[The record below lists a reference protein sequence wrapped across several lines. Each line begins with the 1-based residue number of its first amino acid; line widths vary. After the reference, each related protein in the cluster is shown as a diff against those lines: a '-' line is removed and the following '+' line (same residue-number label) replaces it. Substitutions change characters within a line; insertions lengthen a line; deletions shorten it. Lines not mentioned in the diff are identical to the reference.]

1 MGTLRQT
8 IRRVMSVVTATTL
21 LPAIMPLT
29 AQAQAQTAAAPIT
42 WENCPAEKLD
52 RPGARCG
59 HIEVPENYANPGGK
73 KITVG
78 FIQFPNANAEVVF
91 TNPGGPGGGVYE
103 WLGKKNG
110 TRLPQELFSQFEV
123 VGVQPRGLVGSTPMD
138 CPSSPGS
145 NPVDEFTNPGGALRS
160 RCESKQPGYADQITT
175 ENTARDWEEV
185 RKSLKRETIN
195 IYGLSYGTILGSS
208 YASLFPNRV
217 KHTVLDSG
225 IDPTLQ
231 WSEIMA
237 RQEPAYRDVLHQFFG
252 YVAQND
258 AKYHLG
264 TTPYA
269 VYRKWAD
276 AVKAQS
282 GVTPSVEPPK
292 ATAAD
297 LPAGTQGAGQ
307 AGVDAM
313 NSVEPG
319 RAQAENVGTQL
330 TAGGKSQQ
338 SSFLM
343 LYTHAFLPMAYK
355 WDTIAR
361 AITNPKLAE
370 DDLKSLGEL
379 DVNDAKIK
387 AATASLQM
395 QQTMM
400 CNESVTAP
408 RANEIPR
415 AYWTMFVSKD
425 PFATG
430 QLLHGSGLACQGA
443 KRVTPGVKLDGSAL
457 KVKPLEIQGRQDP
470 QTPYGNFS
478 HMQAAMQSTLVTVNG
493 PGHGHF
499 GYDNKAVDKLV
510 LNYLRT
516 GKATAGEVPGYFG

>member
-138 CPSSPGS
+138 CPSNPGS

-217 KHTVLDSG
+217 
-225 IDPTLQ
+225 
-231 WSEIMA
+231 
-237 RQEPAYRDVLHQFFG
+237 
-252 YVAQND
+252 
-258 AKYHLG
+258 
-264 TTPYA
+264 
-269 VYRKWAD
+269 
-276 AVKAQS
+276 
-282 GVTPSVEPPK
+282 
-292 ATAAD
+292 
-297 LPAGTQGAGQ
+297 
-307 AGVDAM
+307 
-313 NSVEPG
+313 
-319 RAQAENVGTQL
+319 
-330 TAGGKSQQ
+330 
-338 SSFLM
+338 
-343 LYTHAFLPMAYK
+343 
-355 WDTIAR
+355 
-361 AITNPKLAE
+361 
-370 DDLKSLGEL
+370 
-379 DVNDAKIK
+379 
-387 AATASLQM
+387 
-395 QQTMM
+395 
-400 CNESVTAP
+400 
-408 RANEIPR
+408 
-415 AYWTMFVSKD
+415 
-425 PFATG
+425 
-430 QLLHGSGLACQGA
+430 
-443 KRVTPGVKLDGSAL
+443 
-457 KVKPLEIQGRQDP
+457 
-470 QTPYGNFS
+470 
-478 HMQAAMQSTLVTVNG
+478 
-493 PGHGHF
+493 
-499 GYDNKAVDKLV
+499 
-510 LNYLRT
+510 
-516 GKATAGEVPGYFG
+516 